1 MENTTTLVEREDFFE
16 DMFVFR
22 WEVVVTNALVSSL
35 MVLTTPLS
43 VLIVKFEHEVSRTQ
57 TLLTRLDV
65 GLVQLLLVTL
75 TPIYFLDAFRYA
87 TGIPLPA
94 PVCYVQVTQ

>member
-1 MENTTTLVEREDFFE
+1 MENTTLVEIEDFFG

-22 WEVVVTNALVSSL
+22 WEVVVINAVVSSL

-43 VLIVKFEHEVSRTQ
+43 LFIVKFEHEVSRTQ
-57 TLLTRLDV
+57 TLLTRLDA
-65 GLVQLLLVTL
+65 GLVLMLVFTL